1 MEDKE
6 IVEPYWERDQSAIA
20 QTKEKYEHFCYSIAY
35 GILRNQMDSEEC
47 VSDTYLRAWNGIPP
61 EHPQILSAFLGRIT
75 RNLSLDRYRMIHA
88 KKRGEGEV
96 EVVFDEVRDMLQ
108 NDFSDHH
115 VEQLSVTDIMNE
127 FLAKQKKENRI
138 LFVRRYWY
146 MDSIAELAQKFGYS
160 ESKVKSMLLRMRQ
173 SLRTSLEEEGIV
185 L

>member
-6 IVEPYWERDQSAIA
+6 IVELYWERDQSAIA

-127 FLAKQKKENRI
+127 FLDKQKKENRI

>member
-6 IVEPYWERDQSAIA
+6 IVELYWERDQSAIA

-146 MDSIAELAQKFGYS
+146 MDSIAELAQEFGYS

>member
-6 IVEPYWERDQSAIA
+6 IVELYWERDQSAIA

-35 GILRNQMDSEEC
+35 RILRNQMDSEEC
-47 VSDTYLRAWNGIPP
+47 VSDTYLRAWNKMPP
-61 EHPQILSAFLGRIT
+61 ERPQMLSAFLGRIT

-96 EVVFDEVRDMLQ
+96 ELVFDEVRDMLQ

-115 VEQLSVTDIMNE
+115 VEQLSVTDILNE

-146 MDSIAELAQKFGYS
+146 MDSIADLAQKFGYS

-173 SLRTSLEEEGIV
+173 SLRLSLEQEGIV

>member
-6 IVEPYWERDQSAIA
+6 IVELYWERDQSAIA